1 MIRVSRK
8 TLQSHYK
15 IGLFIKNTTPS
26 MLESFLKSLG
36 AVLPDT
42 CEVLQAQGTR
52 HYKDVIENA
61 LLVLDPQKLER
72 IRNVGIVASND
83 PKLPMHLL
91 LAFMEYHKVF
101 LPEGLSADQ
110 HADVVVW
117 FATTNSVL
125 FRNFMATN
133 AYRLAGTR
141 QRSDRTDIIPEGYD
155 IKSQLDQAEEKL
167 PAIVKVVMQKT
178 GNRLPDSVQPI
189 VERRVDDEIVMA
201 MVAGEPALS
210 EEITEEGEETYRN
223 ITKAMPVTIV
233 FRPKKQTIL
242 FFAKD
247 SGIQNA
253 LAQAVARDLYGN
265 EALPAKQDHH
275 QAFNLSQMWQ
285 DLIHEGRLNIV
296 LPAAPTEEGVTYLGC
311 CVNALETVQL
321 QDWLVAKY
329 EYFRGY
335 GREDRGH
342 QMARN
347 LLWKYTKFPQG
358 PDIPLSERKEHW
370 TWVDLAKIGLLIYYR
385 NADGHQTRR
394 VFLHRDGSSNL
405 TTDDL
410 DEEILRAIRNGGY
423 DGKRPP
429 TQPMAI
435 VESLFIRLQHQEKVG
450 LTARDAQ
457 GLRLDA
463 IQTLNNQGFL
473 TFQKDPEMQC
483 GHCGALCGSSKK
495 GTYSCPDCGDVS
507 QVAPQVYTVTRLG
520 FAKSVQRVFGIAGD
534 AAPLQG
540 SDFLIFLGTL
550 EDGQEVLLWL
560 GDQELGKNEHSLMR
574 HYKTDVIL
582 LHGLSLPPKVKRG
595 YAQPIFG
602 LMKWQSNTL
611 GMLGK
616 LKKRASLTLTEK
628 QSISGKNRTMDFS
641 SYEQEARQDFE
652 KIRKAN
658 SKKTKTLIAREIA
671 DIFAQRQYWPTGGN
685 LDPHNLSNRIHTH
698 LMRKGLSGLK

>member
-1 MIRVSRK
+1 MTTSLKKLR
-8 TLQSHYK
+8 SHYK
-15 IGLFIKNTTPS
+15 PGLLIKNATPS
-26 MLESFLKSLG
+26 VLEGFLKHLG
-36 AVLPDT
+36 IDLPDS
-42 CEVLQAQGTR
+42 CDNLQKQGSQR
-52 HYKDVIENA
+52 YQRAIEAA
-61 LLVLDPQKLER
+61 LLALDPQKLER

-91 LAFMEYHKVF
+91 FAFMEYHRVF

-117 FATTNSVL
+117 FATTNSAL
-125 FRNFMATN
+125 FRNFITTN
-133 AYRLAGTR
+133 AYRLVGTR

-167 PAIVKVVMQKT
+167 SAIVKEVMQKT

-189 VERRVDDEIVMA
+189 VERRDEEMVIA

-335 GREDRGH
+335 GREDRGQ

-385 NADGHQTRR
+385 NADGNQTRR

-410 DEEILRAIRNGGY
+410 DEGILRAIRNGGY

-463 IQTLNNQGFL
+463 IQALNNQSFL

-507 QVAPQVYTVTRLG
+507 QVAPRVYTVTRLG
-520 FAKSVQRVFGIAGD
+520 FAKSVQRVFGITGD

-540 SDFLIFLGTL
+540 SNLLLFLGTL
-550 EDGQEVLLWL
+550 EDGQEALLWF
-560 GDQELGKNEHSLMR
+560 GDQELAETEHSLMK

-582 LHGLSLPPKVKRG
+582 LHRLSLPPQVKRG
-595 YAQPIFG
+595 YAQPLFEV
-602 LMKWQSNTL
+602 MTWQSNAL
-611 GMLGK
+611 GMRGK
-616 LKKRASLTLTEK
+616 LKKKTSLTLSEK
-628 QSISGKNRTMDFS
+628 QSISGKSRTIDFS
-641 SYEQEARQDFE
+641 SYEQEARQEFQ

-671 DIFAQRQYWPTGGN
+671 DIFAQRQYWPTGKN
-685 LDPHNLSNRIHTH
+685 LDAHNLSNRIHTH